1 VFAPAPY
8 ALKLIQASSIPPTLA
23 QRDEHC
29 AIPQERG
36 LRPYMLTKPSLLKEF
51 PGIETAYPNA
61 VVIADAEA
69 PPPA

>member
-1 VFAPAPY
+1 
-8 ALKLIQASSIPPTLA
+8 
-23 QRDEHC
+23 
-29 AIPQERG
+29 
-36 LRPYMLTKPSLLKEF
+36 MLTKPSLLKEF